1 LGSSLVYQTYKVAPS
16 PPEKEKEGEA
26 MHRIAFKMQL
36 FRGYEQEYKKRHNEI
51 WPELNA
57 LLKES
62 GISDYSLFLDETTNN
77 LFGVLKAEDP
87 KLLDNLP
94 LHPVMQKWWKYMAD
108 IMETNPDNSPVQLP
122 LEEVFYLP

>member
-1 LGSSLVYQTYKVAPS
+1 MT
-16 PPEKEKEGEA
+16 
-26 MHRIAFKMQL
+26 RIAFKMQL
-36 FRGYEQEYKKRHNEI
+36 FNGYEQEYKKRHDEI
-51 WPELNA
+51 WPELYA

-77 LFGVLKAEDP
+77 LFGVLTTDDP

-108 IMETNPDNSPVQLP
+108 IMETNPDHSPVQQP
-122 LEEVFYLP
+122 LKEVFYLP